1 MNTTII
7 KGHGSQTR
15 TGGEKKLNRYLIFQQ
30 NNLSSFEFNRKP
42 TLLPH

>member
-15 TGGEKKLNRYLIFQQ
+15 ASGGVTIVEPAGDVKK
-30 NNLSSFEFNRKP
+30 EE
-42 TLLPH
+42 